1 MKGTK
6 EKRGRRPTVADWFTI
21 TRIAGTVIMAFT
33 EPLSAVFYVF
43 YSVCGISDVLDGTIA
58 RATGTASRFGAKLD
72 SVADLLFYSVMLFK
86 ILPIL
91 WETFP
96 VTIWYVVG
104 LVLLVRLLAYLTAA
118 VKYKCFASMHTW
130 LNKLTGL
137 VLFLVPYVLLTKM
150 AVGYCVMVSCVALLA
165 SAEELLMHLS
175 RAAYDPDTKTI
186 FKKRRE
192 TKASPS

>member
-1 MKGTK
+1 MM
-6 EKRGRRPTVADWFTI
+6 V
-21 TRIAGTVIMAFT
+21 FT

-43 YSVCGISDVLDGTIA
+43 YSVCGISDALDGTIA

-91 WETFP
+91 WETLP

-137 VLFLVPYVLLTKM
+137 VLFLVPYVLLTEM

-175 RAAYDPDTKTI
+175 RAAYDPDAKTI

-192 TKASPS
+192 TKTSPS

>member
-1 MKGTK
+1 M
-6 EKRGRRPTVADWFTI
+6 
-21 TRIAGTVIMAFT
+21 MAFT

-43 YSVCGISDVLDGTIA
+43 YSVCGISDALDGTIA

-91 WETFP
+91 WEALP

-150 AVGYCVMVSCVALLA
+150 AVGYCVMVCCVALLA

-175 RAAYDPDTKTI
+175 RAAYDPDIKTI
-186 FKKRRE
+186 FKKSRE
-192 TKASPS
+192 TKTSPS

>member
-1 MKGTK
+1 MKGAK
-6 EKRGRRPTVADWFTI
+6 EKTARRPSVADWFTL
-21 TRIAGTVIMAFT
+21 TRIAGAVLMVFT

-58 RATGTASRFGAKLD
+58 RATGTASRFGAILD
-72 SVADLLFYSVMLFK
+72 SVADLIFYSAMLFK

-91 WETFP
+91 WELLP
-96 VTIWYVVG
+96 VAIWYVVG

-137 VLFLVPYVLLTKM
+137 VLFLVPYILLTEM
-150 AVGYCVMVSCVALLA
+150 TAEYCAMVCCVALLA

-175 RAAYDPDTKTI
+175 RAVYDPEAKTI
-186 FKKRRE
+186 LALNGRWR
-192 TKASPS
+192 P